1 MAIEICPLEAA
12 WGNWADWAAVVV
24 AGAGALAVLLVT
36 KAANRTA
43 RASHDLAKQLKDRDD
58 EVRSADRTVL
68 TTLIYG
74 EIFSAKTAY
83 EELLEVLV
91 QDDSFEWTV
100 ENERTLHL
108 VAQWSKGPSL
118 DRTKENSQ
126 RLNLLPKEL
135 AKEIASG
142 LSMVHVC
149 AKHAD
154 ILLQAKSRESQKL
167 AFESLVNSIDGAAIA
182 FCASNSRMKDL
193 MV

>member
-43 RASHDLAKQLKDRDD
+43 RASHELAKQLKDRDD

-83 EELLEVLV
+83 EDLLEELV
-91 QDDSFEWTV
+91 QDNSFEWTV
-100 ENERTLHL
+100 ESERTLQL
-108 VAQWSKGPSL
+108 VAQLSKGPSL
-118 DRTKENSQ
+118 DRTKESSQ

-135 AKEIASG
+135 AQQIASG
-142 LSMVHVC
+142 ISMVHLC
-149 AKHAD
+149 TLNAD
-154 ILLQAKSRESQKL
+154 SLLQAKSRESQKL
-167 AFESLVNSIDGAAIA
+167 AFESLVQSINGAAKA
-182 FCASNSRMKDL
+182 FRASNSRMKDL